1 MGWVIIKR
9 KPITF
14 IIKKN
19 SIMFRSKKNV
29 TLIFVLLEGITLC
42 DKNSQIPDNLI
53 TKTLIKLRLKIC
65 DVGLTLSE
73 YLR

>member
-1 MGWVIIKR
+1 
-9 KPITF
+9 
-14 IIKKN
+14 
-19 SIMFRSKKNV
+19 MFRSKKNV